1 MNLIEM
7 LMSSGGDAAVE
18 RLGSRF
24 GLDESQT
31 KSALQHLV
39 PALGNGLQR
48 NVASEGGV
56 DRLMGA
62 LSDGNHG
69 QYIDNPDLLNQEETT
84 QTGNGI
90 LAHLLGSKDA
100 SREVAANASAQTGIG
115 VDTLKQMLP
124 LVATMVMGS
133 LSKRTDQSGYLAG
146 PGSPAQPEG
155 FLSMLTPLLDT
166 NRDGSVADDVLG
178 MIGRYM
184 RNR

>member
-7 LMSSGGDAAVE
+7 LMSSGGDAAVGQ
-18 RLGSRF
+18 LGSRF
-24 GLDESQT
+24 GLDETQT
-31 KSALQHLV
+31 KAALQHLV

-48 NVASEGGV
+48 NISSQGGL
-56 DRLMGA
+56 DGLLGA
-62 LSDGNHG
+62 LSSGNHG
-69 QYIDNPDLLNQEETT
+69 QYIDNPELLNAEETT
-84 QTGNGI
+84 EAGNGI
-90 LAHLLGSKDA
+90 LGHLLGSKEA

-115 VDTLKQMLP
+115 ADILKQMLP

-133 LSKRTDQSGYLAG
+133 IGKRSDQSGYLES

-166 NRDGSVADDVLG
+166 NRDGSVTDDVLG

>member
-7 LMSSGGDAAVE
+7 LMNSHGNAAVGE
-18 RLGSRF
+18 LGSRF

-31 KSALQHLV
+31 KAALQFLV
-39 PALGNGLQR
+39 PALSNGLQR
-48 NVASEGGV
+48 NVASQGGV
-56 DRLMGA
+56 ESLLGA
-62 LSDGNHG
+62 LSSGNHS
-69 QYIDNPDLLNQEETT
+69 QYLDNPQLLNDEEAT

-90 LAHLLGSKDA
+90 LGHLLGSKEA

-115 VDTLKQMLP
+115 SDILKQMLP

-133 LSKRTDQSGYLAG
+133 LRKRSDDSGYLER

-155 FLSMLTPLLDT
+155 FLSMLTPLLDS
-166 NRDGSVADDVLG
+166 NRDGRVADDVLG

>member
-7 LMSSGGDAAVE
+7 LMSGGGDAAVGQ
-18 RLGSRF
+18 LGSRF
-24 GLDESQT
+24 GLNQNQT
-31 KSALQHLV
+31 MAALQHLV

-48 NVASEGGV
+48 NVASEGG
-56 DRLMGA
+56 LENLLGA
-62 LSDGNHG
+62 LAGGKHS
-69 QYIDNPDLLNQEETT
+69 QYIDNPELLQNTETT
-84 QTGNGI
+84 QDGNSI
-90 LAHLLGSKDA
+90 LGHLLGSKEA

-115 VDTLKQMLP
+115 AEVMKQMLP

-133 LSKRTDQSGYLAG
+133 LSKQSGQAG
-146 PGSPAQPEG
+146 FLGGGGAAPQAEG
-155 FLSMLTPLLDT
+155 FLGMLTPLLDS